1 MKFVAL
7 LSLVLAPLAL
17 ASCPTTEVLFA
28 RGTFEP
34 QGDGWIIGPFLHK
47 DAAATLAE
55 SSFYNVVYP
64 ASPDFNTSTP
74 VGTADM
80 MRRIT
85 EQAKACPET
94 EFVLTGYSQGMYPTS
109 LPLRYG

>member
-34 QGDGWIIGPFLHK
+34 QGDGWIVGPFLRK
-47 DAAATLAE
+47 DVAVALPG
-55 SSFYNVVYP
+55 SSFYNIVYP
-64 ASPDFNTSTP
+64 ATPDFNTSTP
-74 VGTADM
+74 VGTADI
-80 MRRIT
+80 MRRLT
-85 EQAKACPET
+85 EQAQACPET
-94 EFVLTGYSQGMYPTS
+94 EFALAGYSQGISSTS
-109 LPLRYG
+109 LLLQCC